1 MWKFVKIKILWFCEN
16 LSENIKSNKANKLW
30 KYKKYLWKCK
40 FFVKI
45 KKFVKIKIICENKN
59 FKLSRSRISRQS
71 MSRKQ
76 SSSSFKRFNNE
87 ENDINFNNQL
97 DFVDNVLEIISGNE
111 NDIGFSKD
119 NYDIV
124 KNYFDNPH
132 FDKNSDYNRSEHNIF
147 YK

>member
-1 MWKFVKIKILWFCEN
+1 MNDLIAKTAINICWANSEIKNRGLTINDYVNDKKIRNKTYSKHFNELKFTR
-16 LSENIKSNKANKLW
+16 
-30 KYKKYLWKCK
+30 
-40 FFVKI
+40 
-45 KKFVKIKIICENKN
+45 KIICENKN
-59 FKLSRSRISRQS
+59 FKLSRP
-71 MSRKQ
+71 RKQ